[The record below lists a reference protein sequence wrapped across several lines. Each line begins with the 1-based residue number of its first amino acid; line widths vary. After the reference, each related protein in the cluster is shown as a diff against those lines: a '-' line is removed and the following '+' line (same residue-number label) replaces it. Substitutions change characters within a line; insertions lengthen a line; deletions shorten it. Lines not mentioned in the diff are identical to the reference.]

1 MYIEYKILY
10 IIINISYIY
19 TYMHCMSLDIPC
31 TTKIPRLGSQLGCAT
46 PEGISLIESG
56 CPGCLSADKKT
67 WRKRESGGDFHN
79 ETQAFASFAK
89 CVWISNAIDVESLFM
104 ISKAITELRN

>member
-1 MYIEYKILY
+1 MYVCMYV
-10 IIINISYIY
+10 YIY
-19 TYMHCMSLDIPC
+19 IC
-31 TTKIPRLGSQLGCAT
+31 TVCLLTSHVPQNPRLGSQLGCAT